1 MLAFID
7 GGLEDFSVSRSTER
21 AHGWGIPVPGDPSQV
36 IYVWWDALGNYLTG
50 LGYGGLDGSDLER
63 WWTSAARRIHLAGKG
78 VIRFHAVYWPA
89 ILLSAGE
96 ALPTDILV
104 HDYLTADGRK
114 ISKSDGTGA
123 DPHALVA
130 RYGTDAVRWWLLREV
145 PRSGDTDFTPERL
158 VSRANDELANGIG
171 NLVNRSVTLIHR
183 YRDGYA
189 PTACGEQPGG
199 TPLGSA
205 IAIADAAIG
214 GALADYAFRPATEAV
229 WRIAVEANRY
239 IEQTRPWELAR
250 AERGGAAV
258 GDLDAVLS
266 AALRACQAI
275 GERLRPFL
283 PDAAA
288 RIARQCEPG
297 PDGRL
302 PDAVPVLPRIDR
314 LDPA

>member
-1 MLAFID
+1 
-7 GGLEDFSVSRSTER
+7 
-21 AHGWGIPVPGDPSQV
+21 
-36 IYVWWDALGNYLTG
+36 VWWDALGNYLTG
-50 LGYGGLDGSDLER
+50 LGYGGPDGSDLDR
-63 WWTSAARRIHLAGKG
+63 WWTGAARRIHLVGKG

-89 ILLSAGE
+89 ILLSARE

-104 HDYLTADGRK
+104 HDYLTAGGRK
-114 ISKSDGTGA
+114 ISKSGGAGA
-123 DPHALVA
+123 DPHDLVA

-171 NLVNRSVTLIHR
+171 NLVNRVVTMIHR

-189 PTACGEQPGG
+189 PTARGEQPGEAKQPG
-199 TPLGSA
+199 ETEQPEETTALGAA
-205 IAIADAAIG
+205 IVAADAAIG

-229 WRIAVEANRY
+229 WRVAVEANRC
-239 IEQTRPWELAR
+239 IEVARPWELAR
-250 AERGGAAV
+250 AERGGAAR
-258 GDLDAVLS
+258 GDLDAVLG
-266 AALRACQAI
+266 ALLRACQAI

-288 RIARQCEPG
+288 RVARQCEPG

-302 PDAVPVLPRIDR
+302 PDAVPVLPRIEG